1 MRMTQTRRQ
10 LLATLSMAVPAA
22 VLPIRRVA
30 ALEPPP
36 ETITVRLSKHPVICF
51 APQYVCEDLLRA
63 EGFTDIRWVD
73 IPIPAVSQE
82 VGSGRIDFASD
93 L

>member
-1 MRMTQTRRQ
+1 MKTMYTRRRF
-10 LLATLSMAVPAA
+10 LSRASLAGAAAALPLRPA
-22 VLPIRRVA
+22 A

-36 ETITVRLSKHPVICF
+36 ETTTVRFSKHPVICF

>member
-1 MRMTQTRRQ
+1 MAMIQTRRQ
-10 LLATLSMAVPAA
+10 LVARMALAVPTALLSLRRAAA
-22 VLPIRRVA
+22 VR
-30 ALEPPP
+30 PP
-36 ETITVRLSKHPVICF
+36 ETTTVRFSKHPVICF

>member
-1 MRMTQTRRQ
+1 MAMILTRRR
-10 LLATLSMAVPAA
+10 LLGGMALAIPAGLLPLRRAAA
-22 VLPIRRVA
+22 V
-30 ALEPPP
+30 EPPP
-36 ETITVRLSKHPVICF
+36 ETTTVRFSKHPVICF

-63 EGFTDIRWVD
+63 EGFADIRWVD